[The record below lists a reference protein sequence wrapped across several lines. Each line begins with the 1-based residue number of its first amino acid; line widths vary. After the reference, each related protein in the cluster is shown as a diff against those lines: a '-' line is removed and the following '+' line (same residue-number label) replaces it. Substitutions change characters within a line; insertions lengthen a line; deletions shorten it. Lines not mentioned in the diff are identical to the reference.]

1 MRLRFDGGV
10 HDISIAEVLV
20 DHRTPISGRLRLLDH
35 GVYFIYSKTPTLVKV
50 YNWSS
55 CSDRDAV

>member
-10 HDISIAEVLV
+10 HDISIAEVLA
-20 DHRTPISGRLRLLDH
+20 DPRTPTSGRLRLLDH
-35 GVYFIYSKTPTLVKV
+35 GVYFMFSKTPRLVKV
-50 YNWSS
+50 YNWSP